1 MSAKRTSVDICRE
14 LQLRISRLSKDNL
27 AENAAH
33 VDDVVKSEKKGLLSF
48 NKVLFEIVPAR
59 PLDFQL
65 FAEFVTKVSALAD
78 AENRKSFIAF
88 LLTRLREPNQSE
100 VCEFATHLVESKFL
114 EVGEYLS
121 LLEAA
126 LDPSFENINY
136 IQILYGIV
144 RIGRLLETESTKL
157 ASVLAKLETRK
168 ANIEKEENLDYNADF
183 FVMLYDALKDIRKGG
198 WDIPEDYPNR
208 QLLKCLMSDDS
219 AKLEELCKG
228 ELDVNSTLDGSL
240 LTPSSMITFGP
251 PLACVAAFYGSLK
264 CLKVLVSHGADL
276 SVPDD
281 EERLVSD
288 FAAASGNVELLEY
301 LKEQEQS
308 FVLAPSAAVEYWR
321 YDAFDWLH
329 ENVFPTLT
337 GIEPEGKPTML
348 HAAAKVN
355 NIKIAE
361 VLKEAEASTCVT
373 DDYGVSFVLIGL
385 LFMLLQQTTLE
396 KF

>member
-1 MSAKRTSVDICRE
+1 MSDKRTSVDICRE

-48 NKVLFEIVPAR
+48 SKVLFEVVPAR
-59 PLDFQL
+59 PLEFPL

-100 VCEFATHLVESKFL
+100 VCEFATHLVEAKFI

-121 LLEAA
+121 LLDAA
-126 LDPSFENINY
+126 LDPSFDNINY

-144 RIGRLLETESTKL
+144 RIAKLLETESTKF

-168 ANIEKEENLDYNADF
+168 ANIEKEENMDYNADF
-183 FVMLYDALKDIRKGG
+183 YVMLYEALKDLQKGG

-219 AKLEELCKG
+219 AKLEEMCKG

-281 EERLVSD
+281 EERLVSH
-288 FAAASGNVELLEY
+288 FAAASGNVDLLEY
-301 LKEQEQS
+301 LKEQSQS

-329 ENVFPTLT
+329 KNVFPTLE

-355 NIKIAE
+355 NVKIAE
-361 VLKEAEASTCVT
+361 VLKEAGVSTRLT
-373 DDYGVSFVLIGL
+373 DDVCSILIMAFL
-385 LFMLLQQTTLE
+385 LC
-396 KF
+396 